1 LGKSDTLKVDGVVV
15 EILSNAMFRVKLESA
30 EQPVI
35 GVASGRIRQNRIMI
49 LLGDRVELE
58 LSVYDLSRGRIVRRK

>member
-35 GVASGRIRQNRIMI
+35 GVASDEFVKTG
-49 LLGDRVELE
+49 
-58 LSVYDLSRGRIVRRK
+58 S

>member
-1 LGKSDTLKVDGVVV
+1 
-15 EILSNAMFRVKLESA
+15 
-30 EQPVI
+30 
-35 GVASGRIRQNRIMI
+35 VASGRIRQNRIMI